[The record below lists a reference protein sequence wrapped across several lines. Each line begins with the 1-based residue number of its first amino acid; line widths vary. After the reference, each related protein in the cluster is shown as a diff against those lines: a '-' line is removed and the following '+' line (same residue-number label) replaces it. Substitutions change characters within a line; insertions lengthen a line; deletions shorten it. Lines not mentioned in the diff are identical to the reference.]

1 MLDWQKRRWRSNSRK
16 ITSMT
21 IQHTAY
27 ARVGLL
33 GNPSDGYFGKT
44 LAFSASNF
52 AATVTLEPSESL
64 VILPHPVHDPSK
76 FASLQQLV
84 RISLSPRNSNSD
96 FAAACYWKC
105 RVRRTRL
112 GIANILLT
120 SWYVSGC
127 FCDAVLWFFCYCHGS
142 YIISVYVSLEI
153 DCDLVL
159 TNVFEWVCT
168 FTKQDHHPLVAS
180 ILLILPKC
188 STMVT
193 SF

>member
-1 MLDWQKRRWRSNSRK
+1 
-16 ITSMT
+16 MT

-44 LAFSASNF
+44 LAFSVRNF

-84 RISLSPRNSNSD
+84 RIFLSPRNSNSD
-96 FAAACYWKC
+96 FAAACCWKC

-112 GIANILLT
+112 GIANILVT
-120 SWYVSGC
+120 FWYVSGC
-127 FCDAVLWFFCYCHGS
+127 CCDAVL
-142 YIISVYVSLEI
+142 
-153 DCDLVL
+153 
-159 TNVFEWVCT
+159 
-168 FTKQDHHPLVAS
+168 
-180 ILLILPKC
+180 
-188 STMVT
+188 
-193 SF
+193 